1 MELELKQAVIGACIG
16 LMVWL
21 AVSVFID
28 INSYLRRRKIRH
40 QCRTIKETN
49 MLTINYTYTPS
60 VVQKHIDQL
69 MPGDVFMNAKHD
81 PLNPK
86 SGAGLYMAVRK
97 GQDIYCV
104 SFKGTALTY
113 DQLKTSTM
121 PHGNKVWI
129 FDVEV
134 NATARRK

>member
-1 MELELKQAVIGACIG
+1 MDSK
-16 LMVWL
+16 L
-21 AVSVFID
+21 AVQIIAIGVCVWIGMSILYE
-28 INSYLRRRKIRH
+28 IQAYLHRRKIRH
-40 QCRTIKETN
+40 ECRTIKETN
-49 MLTINYTYTPS
+49 MLNINYTHTPA

-69 MPGDVFMNAKHD
+69 NPGDVFMNAKHD

-86 SGAGLYMAVRK
+86 SSAGLYMAVRK

-113 DQLKTSTM
+113 DQLKSSTM

-134 NATARRK
+134 NATARRR